1 MSYQDKYFKYKTKYL
16 ELKKQI
22 YLKKQVGG
30 NHLNIPE
37 GTKNI
42 VDEAYSEY
50 NLTSVTIPSSVTRIG
65 NKAFYGNKLK
75 SVTFRE
81 PSSVTTIGYSAFYN
95 NQLTSVIIPPSVTTI
110 GYSAFSNN
118 QLENVTIPPSVTTIG
133 YSAFSNN
140 KLTSVTIPPSVTTIE
155 YRAFYNNQL
164 TSVIIPPS
172 VTRIVD
178 EAFSK
183 NQLTSVT
190 ISPSVTTIEAS
201 AFSENQLTSVT
212 IPPSVTTIEY
222 RAFYNNQLTSV
233 TMSDEFN
240 NTEKKLRI
248 FGNNNNKNITF
259 TYTESPV
266 NINDVLSYIP
276 EPRTKSNTIIIDY
289 QMNGNDKIFDISDTQ
304 NVFETLYEKKTYLL
318 NKKPFFRYQNITAS
332 TPTFDIGIDAGG
344 LTSNVFSLLSKFF
357 TKTNSNYFIKYND
370 FYTIKNSNIDL
381 IKFDFLGKLF
391 AYAIQLR
398 QLIEIN
404 LHPLLL
410 YKMLHDDFDSISNEK
425 ILSIIEDFDSTL
437 LETHP
442 YSCLKTTITDPA
454 CNWDVDKDGNVIE
467 VTGNKSEEAMKILK
481 SEIFNKNINPFIDG
495 FRSIIDITETKL
507 NRLPLKLFNQLICG
521 SDIELNYENLMKY
534 LKFEDFEDPTQLI
547 AIKQLIQE
555 KASDSNWVKAF
566 LFALTNKNKIPI
578 NGYPESR
585 QLRIELKNNVRE
597 PYLIHTCFN
606 SMDLNTNSLNE
617 YIGSPNKPETSLFKE
632 FGIEALKA
640 VANTFNIG

>member
-1 MSYQDKYFKYKTKYL
+1 
-16 ELKKQI
+16 
-22 YLKKQVGG
+22 
-30 NHLNIPE
+30 
-37 GTKNI
+37 
-42 VDEAYSEY
+42 
-50 NLTSVTIPSSVTRIG
+50 
-65 NKAFYGNKLK
+65 
-75 SVTFRE
+75 
-81 PSSVTTIGYSAFYN
+81 
-95 NQLTSVIIPPSVTTI
+95 
-110 GYSAFSNN
+110 
-118 QLENVTIPPSVTTIG
+118 
-133 YSAFSNN
+133 
-140 KLTSVTIPPSVTTIE
+140 
-155 YRAFYNNQL
+155 
-164 TSVIIPPS
+164 VIIPPS

-178 EAFSK
+178 EAF
-183 NQLTSVT
+183 
-190 ISPSVTTIEAS
+190 
-201 AFSENQLTSVT
+201 
-212 IPPSVTTIEY
+212 
-222 RAFYNNQLTSV
+222 YNNQLTSV
-233 TMSDEFN
+233 TMSDKFN

-248 FGNNNNKNITF
+248 FGNNKNITF

-332 TPTFDIGIDAGG
+332 TPTFDEGVDVGG

-357 TKTNSNYFIKYND
+357 TKTNSNYFTKYND
-370 FYTIKNSNIDL
+370 FYTIKDGEFTTYKIN
-381 IKFDFLGKLF
+381 FLGKLF

-442 YSCLKTTITDPA
+442 YSCFKTTITDPA

-467 VTGNKSEEAMKILK
+467 VIGNKSEEAMKNLK
-481 SEIFNKNINPFIDG
+481 SEIFNKNINPFVEG
-495 FRSIIDITETKL
+495 FRSQININTSKI
-507 NRLPLKLFNQLICG
+507 NRLPLKLFSQLICG

-534 LKFEDFEDPTQLI
+534 LKFEHFNQEQLI

-597 PYLIHTCFN
+597 PYIIHTCFN

-617 YIGSPNKPETSLFKE
+617 YIGSPNKPETSLFIE